1 VWTDEQLLE
10 QGWTRE
16 QIDLHRSDQATK
28 IDAEAITNVSD
39 NLEDVQQLVP
49 EVEDIPSSLVESKD
63 LSSLA
68 KKVGFAGFS
77 PGLSAVLMS
86 AIIVL
91 VPISIYSMSTTEG
104 IQGEAGADGG
114 DGANGT
120 NGSSFHL
127 VESTNQL
134 PICDSSIDNQI
145 FFIASES
152 GFQVCQNSIW
162 SMIDLTG
169 PSGIDGSDGTNGTDG
184 SNGQDGANG
193 TNGQNGADGNDGENG
208 QDGTN
213 GSDGAD
219 GSNGLTSLIVSSV
232 EPNGVNCPTGGTRID
247 TGIDSNL
254 DSFLSPDEI
263 DDTIFVCN
271 GADGNDGADG
281 ADGQDGSS
289 TTTMMVARLSIA
301 PAYLGC
307 NGTGQLLQQGLDDGS
322 GNGIAQNGILESGEI
337 ISSSLICTTFSV
349 DQVEDLFVGMNGS
362 NPDDFCT
369 INSTLYFTANN
380 GTTNGIWSV
389 DVNGNISSEYTG
401 TALGMRVIGNQ
412 LMFLGQDPFTFDVEP
427 YVFEPSNQTAW
438 RIADIF
444 PGNQGSFAGGFTLIG
459 TTVFFSARDSA
470 SSTGIGLYDLWA
482 YDTVN
487 YSVWKVEADIQPT
500 SLVTV
505 NSDLYFSAQPQI
517 GVTGIE
523 LWKHETATN
532 TTFMVKDIN
541 PGTLS
546 SNPSHLTVMG
556 TTIYMSANA
565 GTTHGTELYAYETTN
580 NSAWLAADIRPGF
593 AGSAPSEL
601 VILGT
606 RVYLQAISGSHFEMW
621 AYESSNNSFWEVTNI
636 QSTSG
641 TGAPSELTVRGN
653 TIFFSADD
661 GTTGEELWAHN
672 TINETTWQVI
682 DLKPIGGY
690 IGDIHVHDDNVYFA
704 GEDNWDGIELWKLIF
719 SRDVSFV

>member
-1 VWTDEQLLE
+1 MWTDQQLLE
-10 QGWTRE
+10 QGWTQE
-16 QIDLHRSDQATK
+16 QISQYRIEQEVQIAPEKMLVGESTVETHPT
-28 IDAEAITNVSD
+28 VSESIHVGD
-39 NLEDVQQLVP
+39 NLP
-49 EVEDIPSSLVESKD
+49 NSSKIGGSSLFQDKTQTILIVCMMIIAPLSLYGVFTGGPEGPVGES
-63 LSSLA
+63 
-68 KKVGFAGFS
+68 G
-77 PGLSAVLMS
+77 
-86 AIIVL
+86 
-91 VPISIYSMSTTEG
+91 E
-104 IQGEAGADGG
+104 QGV
-114 DGANGT
+114 NGT
-120 NGSSFHL
+120 AGSSFHL
-127 VESTNQL
+127 VQNSADLPVCDESIQ
-134 PICDSSIDNQI
+134 DQI
-145 FFIASES
+145 FFVAEDY
-152 GFQVCQNSIW
+152 GFEVCQNQVW
-162 SMIDLTG
+162 SVINLTG
-169 PSGIDGSDGTNGTDG
+169 PQGNSGIDGNDGTNGTDG
-184 SNGQDGANG
+184 ANG
-193 TNGQNGADGNDGENG
+193 SNGADG

-213 GSDGAD
+213 GVDGLDGGDGSDGV
-219 GSNGLTSLIVSSV
+219 NGFTSLLVSSV
-232 EPNGVNCPTGGTRID
+232 EAIGVNCATGGIRID
-247 TGIDSNL
+247 SGIDDNG
-254 DSFLSPDEI
+254 DNFLSPQEI
-263 DDTIFVCN
+263 DDTEFVCN
-271 GADGNDGADG
+271 GDDGNDGTDGNDGADG
-281 ADGQDGSS
+281 ADGADGVNGSS

-301 PAYLGC
+301 PTYLGC
-307 NGTGQLLQQGLDDGS
+307 NGTGQLFQQGMDDGS
-322 GNGIAQNGILESGEI
+322 GGGIAQNGILESGEI

-349 DQVEDLFVGMNGS
+349 DQVEDLFVGSNGS

-369 INSTLYFTANN
+369 IKSTLYFTANN
-380 GTTNGIWSV
+380 GTANGIWTV
-389 DVNGNISSEYTG
+389 DANGNISSEYAG
-401 TALGMRVIGNQ
+401 TALNMRAIGNQ
-412 LMFLGQDPFTFDVEP
+412 LMFLGQDPLTMDVEP

-444 PGNQGSFAGGFTLIG
+444 PGNSGSFAGEFTLIG

-470 SSTGIGLYDLWA
+470 GSTGMGLYDLWA

-523 LWKHETATN
+523 LWKHDTATN

-541 PGTLS
+541 PGPLS
-546 SNPSHLTVMG
+546 SSPSHLTVMG

-565 GTTHGTELYAYETTN
+565 GTTHGTELYAYDTTN
-580 NSAWLAADIRPGF
+580 NSTWLAADIRPGV

-606 RVYLQAISGSHFEMW
+606 RVYLQATSGSHFEMW

-653 TIFFSADD
+653 TVFFAADD

-672 TINETTWQVI
+672 SINETTWQVI

-704 GEDNWDGIELWKLIF
+704 GEDNWGGIELWRLIF
-719 SRDVSFV
+719 SRQVTFV